1 MLIGLGCVNLGSA
14 SAGGTRA
21 DERLVRAAVD
31 RGITLFDTADAYG
44 SGNSER
50 VLGRALAP
58 VRASVEIA
66 TKAGYRFRS
75 RSPAEQALRRVVRR
89 VRPASTGPG
98 PAALGGPAYSNQDFS
113 PAYIRQALES
123 SLRRLGTDHVDVFQL
138 HGPHE
143 VLPDLVPVLQSLV
156 AAGKTRRIG
165 IGAEHVEDAAAW
177 LSIEGIDVVQVP
189 FGVLDPEAAQD
200 VLPLARQRGVEIWAR
215 GVLGG
220 GLLAA
225 ATRGEPVATDE
236 PKGPAILALRQL
248 AEETGI
254 GVVGLAVGFVRA
266 HQDVSAVLLGTSS
279 PEHLERNLGLM
290 AAPPLSGDVVER
302 LRPLVA
308 KGRRGPRPRWMTPR

>member
-14 SAGGTRA
+14 SAGGRRA

-31 RGITLFDTADAYG
+31 RGITRFDTADAYG
-44 SGNSER
+44 SGNSEG

-58 VRASVEIA
+58 VRSSVEIA

-75 RSPAEQALRRVVRR
+75 RSPVEQALRRVVRR
-89 VRPASTGPG
+89 VRPATPGPG

-177 LSIEGIDVVQVP
+177 LSVDGIDVVQVP
-189 FGVLDPEAAQD
+189 FGVLDPEAAHD
-200 VLPLARQRGVEIWAR
+200 VLPLARQRGVEVWAR

-225 ATRGEPVATDE
+225 ATRGEPAATDE
-236 PKGPAILALRQL
+236 PKGPAILALRRL
-248 AEETGI
+248 AEETGV
-254 GVVGLAVGFVRA
+254 GVVALAVGFVRA
-266 HQDVSAVLLGTSS
+266 HQDVSTVLLGTSS
-279 PEHLERNLGLM
+279 LEHLERNLELM
-290 AAPPLSGDVVER
+290 AAPPLSDDVVER
-302 LRPLVA
+302 LRTLVRT
-308 KGRRGPRPRWMTPR
+308 GDGDRDRDG